1 MAQYFFKSTYFFI
14 CFGLIFISQRIFA
27 QRDSIPPMDKS
38 VMDLSYCPPFYPI
51 HKAQDRI
58 IEPLVARAIYSRPAK
73 NNRQLFGK
81 LVEYGKIW
89 RLGANEATEIEF
101 FRDVIIQKTKIKK
114 GRYTLYAIPGLET
127 CTLIINKEIDTWGA
141 FLYEEKKDVLRV
153 TLPMETLDTPMENFT
168 LYFTLSGTNAKMV
181 CMWDTYSFTLPFSVP
196 KLK

>member
-1 MAQYFFKSTYFFI
+1 MVRYILTSAYIFI
-14 CFGLIFISQRIFA
+14 CLGLMCNSFRVYA

-38 VMDLSYCPPFYPI
+38 VMDMSYCPPFYPI

-81 LVEYGKIW
+81 LVEYDKIW

-101 FRDVIIQKTKIKK
+101 FRDVLIQKTKLKK
-114 GRYTLYAIPGLET
+114 GRYTLFAIPGLDS
-127 CTLIINKEIDTWGA
+127 CTLVLNKETDTWGA
-141 FLYEEKKDVLRV
+141 FLYEEKKDILRIR
-153 TLPMETLDTPMENFT
+153 LPVETLATPMENFT
-168 LYFTLSGTNAKMV
+168 LYFALNGINAKMV
-181 CMWDTYSFTLPFSVP
+181 CMWDTYSFTLPFTVP